1 MVELE
6 KKSLDHLE
14 QLLKKTQESFDG
26 LSARWSGLQPRSEFD
41 VKISEDFHLGFVF
54 GKSLCDGISSAFGKV
69 AAINMGLGSQKCRL
83 VPNLLDII
91 GQNDLLN
98 EPPSE
103 NSANCDSGN
112 RGSVSQGQIRQ
123 QWHP

>member
-54 GKSLCDGISSAFGKV
+54 GKLEDDFVGWFYSRVYRSKSVIKAFGHSHAERKSPYPV
-69 AAINMGLGSQKCRL
+69 
-83 VPNLLDII
+83 
-91 GQNDLLN
+91 
-98 EPPSE
+98 
-103 NSANCDSGN
+103 
-112 RGSVSQGQIRQ
+112 
-123 QWHP
+123 